1 MVKILYVYK
10 NKPLLHT
17 SKLVNLEEVKFLSQ
31 FQKRSPQDT
40 SLSMQ
45 DIVQNQGYYDING
58 CWNSIL
64 TFDKYP
70 EMIFRGRVE
79 VFIFNRKNEV
89 YMSIYNGGYRI
100 PGGSFEKG
108 RSHKY
113 QVETEAKEE
122 ARIELGKIEYTG
134 YSYFRFFKNKYTHC
148 PIHWDGTYNEVY
160 IGHFKSWYKG
170 NIDKN
175 LRDYFLTRYGR
186 FIPFEYA
193 VNILSLDHQKALNLI
208 PH

>member
-1 MVKILYVYK
+1 MYIK
-10 NKPLLHT
+10 NKPPLHT

-58 CWNSIL
+58 CWNSII
-64 TFDKYP
+64 TFDEYP
-70 EMIFRGRVE
+70 EMVFRGRVE

-113 QVETEAKEE
+113 QVETEAK
-122 ARIELGKIEYTG
+122 
-134 YSYFRFFKNKYTHC
+134 
-148 PIHWDGTYNEVY
+148 
-160 IGHFKSWYKG
+160 
-170 NIDKN
+170 
-175 LRDYFLTRYGR
+175 
-186 FIPFEYA
+186 
-193 VNILSLDHQKALNLI
+193 
-208 PH
+208 